1 MSKIYPNEFNGKKSE
16 KIPYEKFKNLKENE
30 LIIYYSR
37 NYIYRTFHNTL
48 SDGEIADFFVIHPKK
63 GIIFIECK
71 KGIISYDRE
80 SGLWF
85 TNNQQLKKDPIQQA
99 MEHRRKFL
107 KKIKDETTININIPT
122 THAVLFFETPKP
134 EMLKKEFRF
143 DIKPE
148 MMMWREQFQDL
159 DNSISKIFDLQES
172 KNFINQQDLNK
183 IHTLFMG
190 QDLKNPLKNI
200 LNASESDQNLRLS
213 ENQEQILSAMFDMFN
228 KKIAIRGL
236 AGTGKT
242 ILLAQRAV
250 DVVNERKR
258 VLILTKTK
266 PLNKFLKLLTK
277 ISDNRLTITHVDYF
291 VRSVCKKYNEPYSHP
306 RDAEDTDQHFE
317 QYNPNICLD
326 MFEKY
331 PEEKY
336 DLILVD
342 EAQDFYKDWYEA
354 LCFAKKDDG
363 QIVFFYDPFQ
373 EQINDSMISSLE
385 TAEDVTKYPL
395 KINFRNTFEINNLL
409 QKLIKNF
416 YPDSK
421 LFYDKPIE
429 NHGEKPQLLE
439 VNDRNDQI
447 TKVTEIINKLVNKEK
462 VVPRDIAV
470 IYDGSIKAPS
480 KNDLSITT
488 EIKKNGFDVI
498 SAEDYSEPYINKS
511 KENCITL
518 DSIRRF
524 KGLEKTVIIVTN
536 LEEITKE
543 TVKNLYTGLSR
554 ARAHLVIISNKKV
567 INQIKGLN

>member
-16 KIPYEKFKNLKENE
+16 KIPYEKFKNLKEKE

-48 SDGEIADFFVIHPKK
+48 GDGEIADFFVIHPKK

-71 KGIISYDRE
+71 KGIISYNQE

-107 KKIKDETTININIPT
+107 KKIKDETTINISIPT

-159 DNSISKIFDLQES
+159 DNSINKIFDLQES

-554 ARAHLVIISNKKV
+554 ARAHLVIVSNKKV
-567 INQIKGLN
+567 IDKLKKL